1 MEVTEQIA
9 MVLAVFALLGALLW
23 FLKRRGMASLNLRTR
38 RSSNGRRVEVLERV
52 PLTPQHALHLV
63 RVSDKVLLIGTA
75 PSGCTL
81 LNEPAINEPAPS
93 FGQELLAQQANRLPQ

>member
-1 MEVTEQIA
+1 MELAEQIA

-23 FLKRRGMASLNLRTR
+23 ILKRRGLASLNLGR
-38 RSSNGRRVEVLERV
+38 RGGNARRVEVLERI

-81 LNEPAINEPAPS
+81 LNEPALKEPTPS
-93 FGQELLAQQANRLPQ
+93 FGQDLARLSQ

>member
-1 MEVTEQIA
+1 MELAEQIT

-23 FLKRRGMASLNLRTR
+23 FLKRRGLASLSIGKRRGGNL
-38 RSSNGRRVEVLERV
+38 RRVEVLERV

-63 RVSDKVLLIGTA
+63 RVSDKLLLIGTA

-81 LNEPAINEPAPS
+81 LQEPALKEQGPS
-93 FGQELLAQQANRLPQ
+93 FGQDLARLSQ

>member
-1 MEVTEQIA
+1 MELAEQIA

-23 FLKRRGMASLNLRTR
+23 FLKRRGLASLNISPR
-38 RSSNGRRVEVLERV
+38 RGGNGRRVEVLERV

-81 LNEPAINEPAPS
+81 LHEPALKDQAPS
-93 FGQELLAQQANRLPQ
+93 FGQDLARLSQ

>member
-1 MEVTEQIA
+1 MELAEQIT

-23 FLKRRGMASLNLRTR
+23 FLKRRGLASLRIGKRRGGNL
-38 RSSNGRRVEVLERV
+38 RRVEVLERV

-63 RVSDKVLLIGTA
+63 RVSDKLLLIGTA

-81 LNEPAINEPAPS
+81 LQEPALKEQGPS
-93 FGQELLAQQANRLPQ
+93 FGQDLARLSQ

>member
-1 MEVTEQIA
+1 MELAEQIT

-23 FLKRRGMASLNLRTR
+23 FLKRRGFASLSLAPR
-38 RSSNGRRVEVLERV
+38 RGGSARRVEVLERV
-52 PLTPQHALHLV
+52 SLTPQHALHLV

-81 LNEPAINEPAPS
+81 LHEPALKEQAAS
-93 FGQELLAQQANRLPQ
+93 FGENLARLSQ

>member
-1 MEVTEQIA
+1 MEIAEQIT

-23 FLKRRGMASLNLRTR
+23 FLKRRGFASMSLFPR
-38 RSSNGRRVEVLERV
+38 RGASGRRVEVLERV

-81 LNEPAINEPAPS
+81 LHEPALKEQTPS
-93 FGQELLAQQANRLPQ
+93 FGQDLARLAQ

>member
-1 MEVTEQIA
+1 MELAEQIT

-23 FLKRRGMASLNLRTR
+23 FLKRRGFASLNLAPR
-38 RSSNGRRVEVLERV
+38 RGGNARRVEVLERV

-81 LNEPAINEPAPS
+81 LNEPALKEQAAS
-93 FGQELLAQQANRLPQ
+93 FGQDLAARLAP

>member
-1 MEVTEQIA
+1 MDLAEQIT

-23 FLKRRGMASLNLRTR
+23 FLKRRGLASLSLAPR
-38 RSSNGRRVEVLERV
+38 RGGNARRVEVLERV
-52 PLTPQHALHLV
+52 SLTPQHALHLV

-81 LNEPAINEPAPS
+81 LNEPALKEQGPS
-93 FGQELLAQQANRLPQ
+93 FGQDLARLSQ